1 MKLIKAIVNALSFL
15 KTTSQLEYYIR
26 TKQPQN
32 HCEVERLVREFY
44 SIRGM

>member
-1 MKLIKAIVNALSFL
+1 MKLIKAILNALFFI

-26 TKQPQN
+26 SNQPQN
-32 HCEVERLVREFY
+32 HSEVERLVREFY